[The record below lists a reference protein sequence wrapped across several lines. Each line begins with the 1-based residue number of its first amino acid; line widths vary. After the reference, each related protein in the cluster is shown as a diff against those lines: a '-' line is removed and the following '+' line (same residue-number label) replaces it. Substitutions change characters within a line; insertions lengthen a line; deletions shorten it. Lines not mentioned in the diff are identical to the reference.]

1 LFGVGAMVLGLAVA
15 AQVRPAR
22 PIEEQRGGVEQYAEL
37 PGDGLHLVR
46 PHFAWSGAEIS
57 RDPSDARR
65 DIEDMTLMKRL
76 GRPEEIA
83 AVIAYSSHCALLFAS
98 RPGLWDLS
106 CWSSF
111 RHGPPDLVA
120 VEQPQ
125 GFVQPLPTPSLPA
138 EALMVPGP
146 RHVAPL

>member
-1 LFGVGAMVLGLAVA
+1 M
-15 AQVRPAR
+15 R
-22 PIEEQRGGVEQYAEL
+22 I
-37 PGDGLHLVR
+37 
-46 PHFAWSGAEIS
+46 
-57 RDPSDARR
+57 
-65 DIEDMTLMKRL
+65 
-76 GRPEEIA
+76 
-83 AVIAYSSHCALLFAS
+83 SSHCALLFAS

-125 GFVQPLPTPSLPA
+125 GFVQPLPTPPLPA

-146 RHVAPL
+146 RHVAPNLLFYPVFNEVEALIGMPYRKVSYPTAKHWIDQLNDPIQRLRLVEAEYILELSRLLFDSSLH